1 MKIVVLAHTKLAS
14 RMPQCCY
21 AYARVV
27 SVVARWQQIKI
38 SLKSLI
44 EVYGIYFLFFIFMQ
58 NWKSYDQVID
68 RRTSIYSTHY
78 EV

>member
-27 SVVARWQQIKI
+27 SMWLLGGNKSKYLSNP
-38 SLKSLI
+38 SLKSMGFFLF
-44 EVYGIYFLFFIFMQ
+44 IYFLCGIGNHMI
-58 NWKSYDQVID
+58 K
-68 RRTSIYSTHY
+68 
-78 EV
+78 